1 MLVFFINKSKTYL
14 SFSIRHKLDVLS
26 CGRQTGLVQKAIC
39 SGFFRNAAKRDPQ
52 EGKISTIEK
61 IQNYISKSI

>member
-1 MLVFFINKSKTYL
+1 MRFFVLLNLKLLLLFY
-14 SFSIRHKLDVLS
+14 RHKLDVLS

-52 EGKISTIEK
+52 EGKKYLT
-61 IQNYISKSI
+61 